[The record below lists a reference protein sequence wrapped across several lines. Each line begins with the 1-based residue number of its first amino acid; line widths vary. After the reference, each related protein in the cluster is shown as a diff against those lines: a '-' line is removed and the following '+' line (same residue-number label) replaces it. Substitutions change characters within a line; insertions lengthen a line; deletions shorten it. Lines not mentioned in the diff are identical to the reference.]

1 MASDQPEGR
10 APAENSQ
17 PKTTTIGSRS
27 NLTGVLAATAPSRS
41 SPLRRL
47 SSSRDAPER
56 EGESPNAQAELQQDP
71 QRDDTNDHRED
82 GTEPGGSTASSLTPR
97 EHPRGAHLSSSI
109 SASSGGSHWTLEDLG
124 GNETPTSGG
133 GSSASRAR
141 PLYAPATRH
150 PRAALSGISIHHAV
164 PSLRSSS
171 PLAVSAISAD
181 NEEVEDDDA
190 SVSADLRLRMS
201 GMAPNQGVVDPTLTS
216 QSPAS
221 SRSSSFGASNTSRPE
236 IRSALTSPS
245 PMPSTSR
252 SGRRNLSRDSSALSM
267 EDSDIPLNTGPLR
280 LQRSSSTAGIFDL
293 DEPSASASSKSS
305 QTSSASGT
313 AGAFAT
319 FIDPLGAR
327 TSLSTSA
334 SAAAQHAGATAP
346 GQSQLLSPS
355 PESSRRSSARL
366 SLGPPVVGSSSPLSA
381 PLAAPVM
388 TSQGPTASSS
398 VGHSKTSR
406 APLDTTPSFS
416 SPLAYA
422 SILPSEHADD
432 LDLDHAVEST
442 SPRIPSQEAD
452 VRDSLATSEQQ
463 DDSLADLSSTPASPK
478 RERSASAKAKL
489 MAHARDWQPI
499 QGLSSNTP
507 VASRAASVTAF
518 GTTGSA
524 PSSISTSP
532 DAVSGSLSRSARRKS
547 ALSPGAPMGPPA
559 IVPRKASAPTRSSE
573 VPPAPEPSEPGAA
586 HVQRARTIQS
596 SAATSRVAAP
606 AKGED
611 PNNLGLG
618 LPSPSNPQHHKDSG
632 SSAPPSAWDPRHT
645 MHAGESSK
653 PSVSGGITGTR
664 RRRSSA
670 ANLSANAHRRARS
683 LGGALLGSDV
693 AAAVG
698 GPDGVDPNLVAAI
711 RAGDAS
717 IPRTPS
723 AAPHDLAA
731 AIASATA
738 TPSDGTP
745 PSSAGTVAGSVAAT
759 HSSPSHASASTSPR
773 MASLPSTPSGSLRM
787 TNKRLDLLNV
797 MPDTR
802 ALATSYP
809 SMQMPAT
816 SPRPPNPFSSHAGT
830 SSGSP
835 DSEDSRISPTAP
847 LPPSSLPMPSS
858 ASKTKLSSSMQAQSP
873 LNAPSDY
880 VRSRVRSQ
888 TLASPRSA
896 QASLSGAAPAGAAN
910 LAAPLG
916 EAIRLQRMPTAVRM
930 ANDLNLP
937 PSPSIS
943 RAGEASVD
951 HLSMSLAS
959 LPSLSES
966 QTDSHSVDPLS
977 RLGLGIGLH
986 PASEA
991 RMGVQPP
998 VSAGAHLAQT
1008 VNAGLT
1014 SPSSSSGRSSP
1025 VVSRRNTNQEIHNAP
1040 RPSPN
1045 MPATSFS
1052 REGGTIRSPGSAPTQ
1067 SARLGL
1073 SGSAD
1078 RPSGSAFAP
1087 LLSIPPM
1094 GETRKHDAV
1103 AIEKSSMP
1111 DLGYSFDTISRPAP
1125 WIASSQDSKPHRSL
1139 HGKAA
1144 LTARP
1149 SSSHGRTHLELPA
1162 VPYFGSQN
1170 RMSFAGPPSGP
1181 IRPAA
1186 SPSASHQLGID
1197 EYARIIVQ
1205 SRNAKMQKWR
1215 STARSAVSPPASAG
1229 LQTSPLQRAM
1239 TDGMS
1244 TYPSGRYTTLEG
1256 PQQMTASSVLRRQS
1270 TLTLRQQSDGIAERQ
1285 RSVSVSNRQA
1295 PDPRAGPAN
1304 ALSSSSAQS
1313 SVQDATSPPV
1323 VSEFQDPPIDEA
1335 GKEIE
1340 WVDWLDEYRRLK
1352 EAKLRSQR
1360 ASHPPE
1366 ATPAKALTPV
1376 ERTPS
1381 EATSLDQAVLQPAP
1395 NVSPQLELASMD
1407 TRGSFAETTSPGA
1420 GGPSLPDPRSRGQP
1434 RRPSE
1439 LSRFSQQRV
1448 AREPSRSMSLGQS
1461 LGIEPRS
1468 SQPPI
1473 SQGLSHAPSPRNLS
1487 LSPITSRLVS
1497 AGSTAS
1503 SSTGT
1508 DYAPGF
1514 GSSSGRRKRNLGSK
1528 IEAWWGAVK
1537 SGFVG
1542 AQPSPPQSAASV
1554 GTPSFYERNMTPGHN
1569 EAPRAS
1575 GFSRLAPQTTSPTTS
1590 THLRSFTTNPRPH
1603 SDMRSVHTLRPS
1615 SSAQNLKASEASQ
1628 EPTPSGQNS
1637 SATSAG
1643 QPKFD
1648 EALPETQLSDRT
1660 SSHSGSRP
1668 RRQMKLSLNLEAGL
1682 SSFNADA
1689 FDGIPGTRASDSSS
1703 TAPGSAASKPLT
1715 SGRPEPPSSDRSH
1728 FSDRP
1733 SSPKGT
1739 RALSEN
1745 WGHSPKAPPRHA
1757 STPPR
1762 LPEVQTSAAREELS
1776 AVGASSPSSSAAM
1789 NVDDSG
1795 KNSAGSKDMTMT
1807 SIRQHIRHRLAAS
1820 KDSCD
1825 KELRKIIGTIS
1836 EWVEDSLAEKE
1847 EDNGQVEE
1855 GEGATSPSAT
1865 PDAQGIF
1872 NSDVEDLTLGLDR
1885 ATLSEP
1891 PPSTSAIDPGLCE
1904 SAGEMTPASCTAI
1917 ASPSA
1922 LSTSATQDGTV
1933 KGASDPSETSQG
1945 PMQYLMQPMPRR
1957 PGGESASISMLAQ
1970 QNYRLSSPP
1979 AHPLGAASSPQ
1990 RSNASHALSRSRS
2003 RDVLRSV
2010 SASRSTSR
2018 SHSPMPQTTDSPQ
2031 LSPARRI
2038 RPLFTEDP
2046 PLEPYI
2052 PALQEIVSLAME
2064 VVNTSIEALASR
2076 TGACSEIIS
2085 KVQTV
2090 GRVWDEHPDW
2100 PGRGWYVRLLLAV
2113 AGLSRVVEWWEA
2125 EKGFWNFEDENELQ
2139 GGETIRFIL
2148 GEGGDAPGTT
2158 HDSATTS
2165 TNPLHSPLRVR
2176 GVALPPSSEYSSSAS
2191 SPALEPLTS
2200 RRVVSESDRSRLIAA
2215 HLAQDQAAEQQ
2226 TRQTTE
2232 EEEKIVTLQAAAETS
2247 NVLIELS
2254 LDDETLLYVSPA
2266 WRIVVGSDPSDVLD
2280 RPIADLLAPG
2290 DVTTF
2295 AEARE
2300 QLQVNDSHTV
2310 EAAFR
2315 LKVDRSMVQIS
2326 EGEDEATDYYQE
2338 MEGKGMLMRDRQSG
2352 QASHTMWVFKPM
2364 ASPEP
2369 KGDLSP
2375 RQQKASSDAG
2385 EPPAVVDPAIAINTD
2400 PLLCRICERD
2410 VPTWF
2415 FEKHSEICNEVHRLE
2430 MEIGESNEAL
2440 SELIQVVKSI
2450 SSQMEV
2456 MSGDESNANP
2466 IEYRGVPII
2475 TPHPSNVP
2483 PSALEIAT
2491 RAISPR
2497 HPHAASVR
2505 KQHLRALDSLLEA
2518 LRSAVTISTPAV
2530 KEDVAE
2536 QPIEKQ
2542 RLLSPESE
2550 GKVGHARNWRRPTVE
2565 DGGLDTL
2572 AMDVESAI
2580 KVKISAVTRMLN
2592 TIIYVET
2599 VRQEWEARVEAALAD
2614 AEGSDT
2620 DGASD
2625 QSSRGADEQ
2634 AAGVNETAM
2643 DRVHDLSAALEVSEP
2658 DSNEDEEDG
2667 HTSGI
2672 LLERDDRGLPSFS
2685 SSEPSPSPGVGD
2697 DDDIPGVE
2705 SQMGGVADAHASP
2718 IPISGG
2724 SDNGATQSE
2733 EAPKQAQSRRK
2744 SVNTT
2749 STLQT
2754 RRMSTLSQPGVVH
2767 TPPLSP
2773 RQLPELAGSA
2783 GKVRRISMSQRNS
2796 PQLSASAAVSPRL
2809 PPMAPSSRPTASSI
2823 KDFDILKPISK
2834 GAFGSVFLAKKRTT
2848 GDYYAIKVLK
2858 KSDMIAKNQIRNVK
2872 AERMILMTQTQSP
2885 FVVKLFFTFQSAEY
2899 LYLVMEYLPGGDCA
2913 SLCKALGGLPE
2924 EWARIFVAE
2933 VVIGLEQLHK
2943 QGVVHRDMKPDN
2955 LLIDQKGH
2963 LKLTDFG
2970 LSKYGLLGRQTR
2982 GTMRPHHGRPSEG
2995 RHAKDDSTGSGS
3007 ASGSASGS
3015 GFGPG
3020 SLPTSATSVGTPL
3033 SRNGSQKLSSPW
3045 RAVASPTTPGL
3056 SNVVQSQAFYT
3067 APLRGRIISDA
3078 GSSTVSETTH
3088 DAPASRRDLDSPA
3101 APRNKIVPVPSSALL
3116 ESPGQIFGSN
3126 ALAESF
3132 QALTTN
3138 SGGSG
3143 QPLKKFVG
3151 TPDYLAPE
3159 SILGIGM
3166 DDMAVDWWAVGVILY
3181 EFLYGYPPFH
3191 AETPEKVFDNIL
3203 SRNIDWEDGAMD
3215 YSPSARNLMERLM
3228 SSDPKDRLGTRGAD
3242 EIKAHPFFTG
3252 IDWQALSDGE
3262 GPFVPQVTDPESTDY
3277 FDLRGAVHQE
3287 FSGEIERSRSEGVR
3301 RDAFSRAIE
3310 SKHRSR
3316 LEANRPASRLRNRL
3330 AERIRTEQQQ
3340 GPDEFGS
3347 FSYKN
3352 LPVLKQ
3358 ANDEVIRKMRGDQL
3372 PALTQALEQPL
3383 LHARHRSLSGKH
3395 GRGSVGGSQG
3405 ASRFGAHPGGPPS
3418 PSNSASSQG
3427 SGPSRSTAPTSPAA
3441 VQQAHAGSKSHRRLP
3456 SELIASSPGSGNA
3469 PSSSGLFAA
3478 GNQASSSTGMDRRRS
3493 QLAESVTDG
3502 NASPRRISLPLRLHT
3517 DLLGSPDRP
3526 SLPTN
3531 WRERRQAE
3539 ITGIGEGP
3547 AASVEDA
3554 LVSSTAETVTCL
3566 VAEDNPISLRMLESI
3581 LRKLGCQCSTVRN
3594 GAEAVRLAMG
3604 DVKYAVLFVD
3614 VSLPIVNGQDVAR
3627 MVKST
3632 RNINSSTPI
3641 VALASFDRDTGL
3653 NASGSVFDAVLAKPL
3668 ELSDVCEV
3676 LPRLGFTKEPPRRS
3690 AGSMGSAV
3698 PPSDVESHADAA
3710 EG

>member
-1 MASDQPEGR
+1 
-10 APAENSQ
+10 
-17 PKTTTIGSRS
+17 
-27 NLTGVLAATAPSRS
+27 
-41 SPLRRL
+41 
-47 SSSRDAPER
+47 
-56 EGESPNAQAELQQDP
+56 
-71 QRDDTNDHRED
+71 
-82 GTEPGGSTASSLTPR
+82 
-97 EHPRGAHLSSSI
+97 
-109 SASSGGSHWTLEDLG
+109 
-124 GNETPTSGG
+124 
-133 GSSASRAR
+133 
-141 PLYAPATRH
+141 
-150 PRAALSGISIHHAV
+150 
-164 PSLRSSS
+164 
-171 PLAVSAISAD
+171 
-181 NEEVEDDDA
+181 
-190 SVSADLRLRMS
+190 
-201 GMAPNQGVVDPTLTS
+201 
-216 QSPAS
+216 
-221 SRSSSFGASNTSRPE
+221 
-236 IRSALTSPS
+236 
-245 PMPSTSR
+245 
-252 SGRRNLSRDSSALSM
+252 
-267 EDSDIPLNTGPLR
+267 
-280 LQRSSSTAGIFDL
+280 
-293 DEPSASASSKSS
+293 
-305 QTSSASGT
+305 
-313 AGAFAT
+313 
-319 FIDPLGAR
+319 
-327 TSLSTSA
+327 
-334 SAAAQHAGATAP
+334 
-346 GQSQLLSPS
+346 
-355 PESSRRSSARL
+355 
-366 SLGPPVVGSSSPLSA
+366 
-381 PLAAPVM
+381 
-388 TSQGPTASSS
+388 
-398 VGHSKTSR
+398 
-406 APLDTTPSFS
+406 
-416 SPLAYA
+416 
-422 SILPSEHADD
+422 
-432 LDLDHAVEST
+432 
-442 SPRIPSQEAD
+442 
-452 VRDSLATSEQQ
+452 
-463 DDSLADLSSTPASPK
+463 
-478 RERSASAKAKL
+478 
-489 MAHARDWQPI
+489 
-499 QGLSSNTP
+499 
-507 VASRAASVTAF
+507 
-518 GTTGSA
+518 
-524 PSSISTSP
+524 
-532 DAVSGSLSRSARRKS
+532 
-547 ALSPGAPMGPPA
+547 
-559 IVPRKASAPTRSSE
+559 
-573 VPPAPEPSEPGAA
+573 
-586 HVQRARTIQS
+586 
-596 SAATSRVAAP
+596 
-606 AKGED
+606 
-611 PNNLGLG
+611 
-618 LPSPSNPQHHKDSG
+618 
-632 SSAPPSAWDPRHT
+632 
-645 MHAGESSK
+645 
-653 PSVSGGITGTR
+653 
-664 RRRSSA
+664 
-670 ANLSANAHRRARS
+670 
-683 LGGALLGSDV
+683 
-693 AAAVG
+693 
-698 GPDGVDPNLVAAI
+698 
-711 RAGDAS
+711 
-717 IPRTPS
+717 
-723 AAPHDLAA
+723 
-731 AIASATA
+731 
-738 TPSDGTP
+738 
-745 PSSAGTVAGSVAAT
+745 
-759 HSSPSHASASTSPR
+759 
-773 MASLPSTPSGSLRM
+773 
-787 TNKRLDLLNV
+787 
-797 MPDTR
+797 
-802 ALATSYP
+802 
-809 SMQMPAT
+809 
-816 SPRPPNPFSSHAGT
+816 
-830 SSGSP
+830 
-835 DSEDSRISPTAP
+835 
-847 LPPSSLPMPSS
+847 
-858 ASKTKLSSSMQAQSP
+858 
-873 LNAPSDY
+873 
-880 VRSRVRSQ
+880 
-888 TLASPRSA
+888 
-896 QASLSGAAPAGAAN
+896 
-910 LAAPLG
+910 
-916 EAIRLQRMPTAVRM
+916 
-930 ANDLNLP
+930 
-937 PSPSIS
+937 
-943 RAGEASVD
+943 
-951 HLSMSLAS
+951 
-959 LPSLSES
+959 
-966 QTDSHSVDPLS
+966 
-977 RLGLGIGLH
+977 
-986 PASEA
+986 
-991 RMGVQPP
+991 
-998 VSAGAHLAQT
+998 
-1008 VNAGLT
+1008 
-1014 SPSSSSGRSSP
+1014 
-1025 VVSRRNTNQEIHNAP
+1025 
-1040 RPSPN
+1040 
-1045 MPATSFS
+1045 
-1052 REGGTIRSPGSAPTQ
+1052 
-1067 SARLGL
+1067 
-1073 SGSAD
+1073 
-1078 RPSGSAFAP
+1078 
-1087 LLSIPPM
+1087 
-1094 GETRKHDAV
+1094 
-1103 AIEKSSMP
+1103 
-1111 DLGYSFDTISRPAP
+1111 
-1125 WIASSQDSKPHRSL
+1125 
-1139 HGKAA
+1139 
-1144 LTARP
+1144 
-1149 SSSHGRTHLELPA
+1149 
-1162 VPYFGSQN
+1162 
-1170 RMSFAGPPSGP
+1170 
-1181 IRPAA
+1181 
-1186 SPSASHQLGID
+1186 
-1197 EYARIIVQ
+1197 
-1205 SRNAKMQKWR
+1205 
-1215 STARSAVSPPASAG
+1215 
-1229 LQTSPLQRAM
+1229 
-1239 TDGMS
+1239 
-1244 TYPSGRYTTLEG
+1244 
-1256 PQQMTASSVLRRQS
+1256 
-1270 TLTLRQQSDGIAERQ
+1270 
-1285 RSVSVSNRQA
+1285 
-1295 PDPRAGPAN
+1295 
-1304 ALSSSSAQS
+1304 
-1313 SVQDATSPPV
+1313 
-1323 VSEFQDPPIDEA
+1323 
-1335 GKEIE
+1335 
-1340 WVDWLDEYRRLK
+1340 
-1352 EAKLRSQR
+1352 
-1360 ASHPPE
+1360 
-1366 ATPAKALTPV
+1366 
-1376 ERTPS
+1376 
-1381 EATSLDQAVLQPAP
+1381 
-1395 NVSPQLELASMD
+1395 
-1407 TRGSFAETTSPGA
+1407 
-1420 GGPSLPDPRSRGQP
+1420 
-1434 RRPSE
+1434 
-1439 LSRFSQQRV
+1439 
-1448 AREPSRSMSLGQS
+1448 
-1461 LGIEPRS
+1461 
-1468 SQPPI
+1468 
-1473 SQGLSHAPSPRNLS
+1473 
-1487 LSPITSRLVS
+1487 
-1497 AGSTAS
+1497 
-1503 SSTGT
+1503 
-1508 DYAPGF
+1508 
-1514 GSSSGRRKRNLGSK
+1514 
-1528 IEAWWGAVK
+1528 
-1537 SGFVG
+1537 
-1542 AQPSPPQSAASV
+1542 
-1554 GTPSFYERNMTPGHN
+1554 
-1569 EAPRAS
+1569 
-1575 GFSRLAPQTTSPTTS
+1575 
-1590 THLRSFTTNPRPH
+1590 
-1603 SDMRSVHTLRPS
+1603 
-1615 SSAQNLKASEASQ
+1615 
-1628 EPTPSGQNS
+1628 
-1637 SATSAG
+1637 
-1643 QPKFD
+1643 
-1648 EALPETQLSDRT
+1648 
-1660 SSHSGSRP
+1660 
-1668 RRQMKLSLNLEAGL
+1668 
-1682 SSFNADA
+1682 
-1689 FDGIPGTRASDSSS
+1689 
-1703 TAPGSAASKPLT
+1703 
-1715 SGRPEPPSSDRSH
+1715 
-1728 FSDRP
+1728 
-1733 SSPKGT
+1733 
-1739 RALSEN
+1739 
-1745 WGHSPKAPPRHA
+1745 
-1757 STPPR
+1757 
-1762 LPEVQTSAAREELS
+1762 
-1776 AVGASSPSSSAAM
+1776 
-1789 NVDDSG
+1789 
-1795 KNSAGSKDMTMT
+1795 
-1807 SIRQHIRHRLAAS
+1807 
-1820 KDSCD
+1820 
-1825 KELRKIIGTIS
+1825 
-1836 EWVEDSLAEKE
+1836 
-1847 EDNGQVEE
+1847 
-1855 GEGATSPSAT
+1855 
-1865 PDAQGIF
+1865 
-1872 NSDVEDLTLGLDR
+1872 
-1885 ATLSEP
+1885 
-1891 PPSTSAIDPGLCE
+1891 
-1904 SAGEMTPASCTAI
+1904 
-1917 ASPSA
+1917 
-1922 LSTSATQDGTV
+1922 
-1933 KGASDPSETSQG
+1933 
-1945 PMQYLMQPMPRR
+1945 
-1957 PGGESASISMLAQ
+1957 MLAQ

-1979 AHPLGAASSPQ
+1979 AHPLGATSSVQ
-1990 RSNASHALSRSRS
+1990 RSNASQALSRSRS

-2018 SHSPMPQTTDSPQ
+2018 SHSPMPLTTDSPQ

-2100 PGRGWYVRLLLAV
+2100 PRRGC
-2113 AGLSRVVEWWEA
+2113 
-2125 EKGFWNFEDENELQ
+2125 
-2139 GGETIRFIL
+2139 
-2148 GEGGDAPGTT
+2148 
-2158 HDSATTS
+2158 
-2165 TNPLHSPLRVR
+2165 
-2176 GVALPPSSEYSSSAS
+2176 
-2191 SPALEPLTS
+2191 SPALEPFTS

-2226 TRQTTE
+2226 TRQTTD
-2232 EEEKIVTLQAAAETS
+2232 EEKRVTLQAAAETS

-2315 LKVDRSMVQIS
+2315 LRIDRSMVQIS
-2326 EGEDEATDYYQE
+2326 EDEDEATDYYQE

-2385 EPPAVVDPAIAINTD
+2385 EPPAVVNPAIAINTD
-2400 PLLCRICERD
+2400 PLLCRI
-2410 VPTWF
+2410 F
-2415 FEKHSEICNEVHRLE
+2415 
-2430 MEIGESNEAL
+2430 
-2440 SELIQVVKSI
+2440 
-2450 SSQMEV
+2450 
-2456 MSGDESNANP
+2456 
-2466 IEYRGVPII
+2466 PII
-2475 TPHPSNVP
+2475 TPHPSNEP
-2483 PSALEIAT
+2483 PSALEMAT

-2620 DGASD
+2620 DGTSG
-2625 QSSRGADEQ
+2625 QSSRGADED
-2634 AAGVNETAM
+2634 AAGVNETTL

-2705 SQMGGVADAHASP
+2705 SQMGGVADAHALP

-2724 SDNGATQSE
+2724 LDNSATQSE
-2733 EAPKQAQSRRK
+2733 KAPQQAQSRRK
-2744 SVNTT
+2744 GVNTT

-2783 GKVRRISMSQRNS
+2783 GKVRRISLSQRNS

-2982 GTMRPHHGRPSEG
+2982 GTMRPHHGRSSEG

-3067 APLRGRIISDA
+3067 GPLRGRIISDA
-3078 GSSTVSETTH
+3078 GSSTASETTH

-3132 QALTTN
+3132 QALNTN

-3242 EIKAHPFFTG
+3242 EIKAHPFFAG

-3287 FSGEIERSRSEGVR
+3287 FSGEIERSRSEG
-3301 RDAFSRAIE
+3301 
-3310 SKHRSR
+3310 
-3316 LEANRPASRLRNRL
+3316 
-3330 AERIRTEQQQ
+3330 
-3340 GPDEFGS
+3340 
-3347 FSYKN
+3347 
-3352 LPVLKQ
+3352 
-3358 ANDEVIRKMRGDQL
+3358 M
-3372 PALTQALEQPL
+3372 PALTQTLEQPL

-3456 SELIASSPGSGNA
+3456 SELIASSPGSGNT

-3493 QLAESVTDG
+3493 QLAESVADG

-3526 SLPTN
+3526 SLPSN

-3539 ITGIGEGP
+3539 ITCVGEGP
-3547 AASVEDA
+3547 AASMEDA
-3554 LVSSTAETVTCL
+3554 LVSTTAETVTCL

-3676 LPRLGFTKEPPRRS
+3676 LPRLGFTKQPPRRS

-3698 PPSDVESHADAA
+3698 PPSDAESHPDAA
-3710 EG
+3710 EA